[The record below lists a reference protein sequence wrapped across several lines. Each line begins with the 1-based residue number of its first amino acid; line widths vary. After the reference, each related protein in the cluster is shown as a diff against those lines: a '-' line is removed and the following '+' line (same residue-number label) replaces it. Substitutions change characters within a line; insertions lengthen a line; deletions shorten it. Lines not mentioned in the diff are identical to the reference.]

1 MERHF
6 LPKPLLISF
15 FLFVFSSIAIANDEN
30 ACIEP
35 SVAEVTG
42 LLPGMNKAS
51 LDKVNKYI
59 SIETGSGEDD
69 GGYYEKQIYRYSKY
83 DITIV
88 RDIIDSILI
97 TSPEYLWAQKIKIGT
112 DRSIVQKHIKPAPV
126 IEDKI
131 SSQYVV
137 CSNVG
142 DVYVLFS
149 YLNNKV
155 KQIAVVIDR
164 P

>member
-1 MERHF
+1 M
-6 LPKPLLISF
+6 LLKPSLVVF
-15 FLFVFSSIAIANDEN
+15 FLFVFTCTAIAIDESY
-30 ACIEP
+30 CIDP
-35 SVAEVTG
+35 AVAEVSG
-42 LLPGMNKAS
+42 LLPGMNNAS
-51 LDKVNKYI
+51 LNKI
-59 SIETGSGEDD
+59 NKHTSMDTGTGVDD
-69 GGYYEKQIYRYSKY
+69 GGYYEEQIYHYSKY

-97 TSPEYLWAQKIKIGT
+97 TSPEYLWARKIKIGT
-112 DRSIVQKHIKPAPV
+112 DRNIVENHLKPAPV

-142 DVYVLFS
+142 DVYVLFR
-149 YLNNKV
+149 YVNNKV
-155 KQIAVVIDR
+155 KQIEIVIDR